1 MIWHQQ
7 PLQLQCQPQPTVGTL
22 LLLSWRRCPCHDHVV
37 AVDVKVSLPTSQ
49 WLCCPHPDDRRLATA
64 DDDDGGVTGG
74 DNNDEDCDD
83 DVAGGKR
90 QIGWR
95 NTCRALVCC
104 LITRATLT
112 SDLGNEDRAWLLST
126 QLSVTREQWSG
137 GGWGDSHLS
146 RRDRVPWC
154 ESKMTLG
161 RKSTA
166 LWMWCDGQLVGR

>member
-1 MIWHQQ
+1 M
-7 PLQLQCQPQPTVGTL
+7 
-22 LLLSWRRCPCHDHVV
+22 
-37 AVDVKVSLPTSQ
+37 SLPTSQ

-95 NTCRALVCC
+95 NTGRALVCC

-112 SDLGNEDRAWLLST
+112 SDLGNEDRA
-126 QLSVTREQWSG
+126 
-137 GGWGDSHLS
+137 
-146 RRDRVPWC
+146 
-154 ESKMTLG
+154 
-161 RKSTA
+161 
-166 LWMWCDGQLVGR
+166 

>member
-1 MIWHQQ
+1 MFWHQQ

-64 DDDDGGVTGG
+64 DNDDGGVTGG

-83 DVAGGKR
+83 DAAGGKR

-112 SDLGNEDRAWLLST
+112 SDLGNEDRA
-126 QLSVTREQWSG
+126 
-137 GGWGDSHLS
+137 
-146 RRDRVPWC
+146 
-154 ESKMTLG
+154 
-161 RKSTA
+161 
-166 LWMWCDGQLVGR
+166 